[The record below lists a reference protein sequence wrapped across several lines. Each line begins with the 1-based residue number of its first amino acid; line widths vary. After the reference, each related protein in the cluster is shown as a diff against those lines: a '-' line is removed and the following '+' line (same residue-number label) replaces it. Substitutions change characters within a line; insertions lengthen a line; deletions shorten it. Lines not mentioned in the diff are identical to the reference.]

1 MPAESRTPRHP
12 APPAKKSVR
21 VRDVPAVTRSI
32 AILRLL
38 GRTKQ
43 SLGVKAI
50 ADDLGLVP
58 STCLH
63 ILRVLVSE
71 ELVKVE
77 PGTKHYALGSGM
89 ISLARSVLK
98 GGSFAQLAQPG
109 LDRLASSFG
118 VTAMG
123 VEVTP
128 KQTVVVLA
136 LSRSDQPFRMHTDVG
151 SQFSS
156 LVSATGRLIAA
167 YSGDNW
173 TVLRQKFA
181 AIEWDKAPSFAQW
194 KKEVEETRARGW
206 SSDRDNFM
214 SGITVVAVPIFEPS
228 GRLIHTLVSV
238 GLSSQLHATAMTQ
251 LATAMR
257 REAESISELLLDRH

>member
-1 MPAESRTPRHP
+1 MPAEPRTPRQP
-12 APPAKKSVR
+12 APPVKKAVR

-50 ADDLGLVP
+50 ADELGLVP

-77 PGTKHYALGSGM
+77 PGTKHY
-89 ISLARSVLK
+89 
-98 GGSFAQLAQPG
+98 
-109 LDRLASSFG
+109 
-118 VTAMG
+118 AMG

-228 GRLIHTLVSV
+228 GRLMHTLVSV
-238 GLSSQLHATAMTQ
+238 GLSSQLHATAMAQ
-251 LATAMR
+251 LAAAMR
-257 REAESISELLLDRH
+257 REAESISDLLLDRH